1 MHIKENYQ
9 CWFSFF
15 SSSSVIQWDNTT
27 SGRIGYSFHTAV
39 FANNGDV
46 DVDVDVDDDDE
57 DVDDGNVDDDDDG
70 NEGK

>member
-39 FANNGDV
+39 FANNGDD
-46 DVDVDVDDDDE
+46 DVDVVDDDD
-57 DVDDGNVDDDDDG
+57 DDDDDGNVDDDNG